1 MQNLQSSIGQR
12 VVGAARLDVATYEA
26 VERDVNANTQAL
38 IVVVLAAI
46 ASGIGSLGVD
56 GASSF
61 VTGLIGA
68 LVGWIIYALRGSG
81 LPHRHPP
88 AGNCPDAGD
97 LRRSS
102 PHPRVRPGPASAPG
116 PPLIPLL
123 GWLIAVAV
131 GIWVLV
137 ATIIAIRQ
145 SMELTTG
152 RAIGTAVIAW
162 LIYII
167 VNALILTALAF

>member
-1 MQNLQSSIGQR
+1 M
-12 VVGAARLDVATYEA
+12 
-26 VERDVNANTQAL
+26 
-38 IVVVLAAI
+38 
-46 ASGIGSLGVD
+46 
-56 GASSF
+56 
-61 VTGLIGA
+61 
-68 LVGWIIYALRGSG
+68 
-81 LPHRHPP
+81 
-88 AGNCPDAGD
+88 
-97 LRRSS
+97 
-102 PHPRVRPGPASAPG
+102 
-116 PPLIPLL
+116 IPLL

>member
-1 MQNLQSSIGQR
+1 M
-12 VVGAARLDVATYEA
+12 
-26 VERDVNANTQAL
+26 
-38 IVVVLAAI
+38 
-46 ASGIGSLGVD
+46 
-56 GASSF
+56 
-61 VTGLIGA
+61 
-68 LVGWIIYALRGSG
+68 
-81 LPHRHPP
+81 
-88 AGNCPDAGD
+88 
-97 LRRSS
+97 
-102 PHPRVRPGPASAPG
+102 
-116 PPLIPLL
+116 IPLL
-123 GWLIAVAV
+123 GWLIAAAV

>member
-1 MQNLQSSIGQR
+1 MEKTITDR

-38 IVVVLAAI
+38 VVVVLAAI

-56 GASSF
+56 GITSF

-68 LVGWIIYALRGSG
+68 LVGWIIYSALAYLIGTRLLATAETRATYGEVLRTLGFAQAPRLLLVLAWIPILG
-81 LPHRHPP
+81 LIL
-88 AGNCPDAGD
+88 AF
-97 LRRSS
+97 
-102 PHPRVRPGPASAPG
+102 V
-116 PPLIPLL
+116 
-123 GWLIAVAV
+123 V

-162 LIYII
+162 IIYII
-167 VNALILTALAF
+167 VNALILGALSF

>member
-1 MQNLQSSIGQR
+1 MEKTITDR

-38 IVVVLAAI
+38 VVVVLAAI

-56 GASSF
+56 GITSF

-68 LVGWIIYALRGSG
+68 LVGWIIYSG
-81 LPHRHPP
+81 LAYLIGTRLL
-88 AGNCPDAGD
+88 ATAETRATYGEV
-97 LRRSS
+97 LRTLGFAQA
-102 PHPRVRPGPASAPG
+102 PRLLLVLAWIPILG
-116 PPLIPLL
+116 LIL
-123 GWLIAVAV
+123 AFVV

-162 LIYII
+162 IIYII
-167 VNALILTALAF
+167 VNALILGALSF

>member
-68 LVGWIIYALRGSG
+68 LVGWIIYAGLAYLIGTRLLATAQTRATYGEVLRTLGF
-81 LPHRHPP
+81 
-88 AGNCPDAGD
+88 AQA
-97 LRRSS
+97 
-102 PHPRVRPGPASAPG
+102 PRLLLVLAW
-116 PPLIPLL
+116 IPLL